1 MYFHRNRNFGNG
13 SLNANISNSSI
24 NKNLSNANQYFSK
37 KVLTLTLR
45 HSVYFCCEVMK
56 LKMLIKEFADFTGVS
71 VRTLHYYDE
80 IGLLTPAFVDRS
92 TGYRFYDENSLLRM
106 QEILFYRELDFS
118 LKSIGEI
125 LSSPNY
131 DKNKALKEQKLL
143 LTLKKERL
151 ERLISAIDGAVKG
164 ENVMKAF
171 ENSEFE
177 KHKDEVKEKWG
188 KTDAYREHAQRTKNY
203 PKQKWND
210 LAAGMDHIM
219 AEFALCMRNDETPD
233 SAAAQILV
241 KLLQNHIT
249 ENYYLC
255 TNEILAGL
263 GQMYV
268 ADDRFKNNIDK
279 HADGTAAFIC
289 EAVEVYCR
297 K

>member
-1 MYFHRNRNFGNG
+1 MR
-13 SLNANISNSSI
+13 
-24 NKNLSNANQYFSK
+24 
-37 KVLTLTLR
+37 
-45 HSVYFCCEVMK
+45 
-56 LKMLIKEFADFTGVS
+56 IKEFANFTGVS

-80 IGLLTPAFVDRS
+80 IGLLLPSFVDKT
-92 TGYRFYDENSLLRM
+92 TGYRFYDEKSFFRM

-131 DKNKALKEQKLL
+131 DKREALKEQKQLL
-143 LTLKKERL
+143 ILKKERL

-171 ENSEFE
+171 DNSEFE
-177 KHKDEVKEKWG
+177 KYKAETQEKWG
-188 KTDAYREHAQRTKNY
+188 KPDAYKEHAERTKNY
-203 PKQKWND
+203 SKQKWND
-210 LAAGMDHIM
+210 LAEGMDQIM
-219 AEFALCMRNDETPD
+219 AEFALCMRKDISPD
-233 SAAAQILV
+233 STEAQNLV
-241 KLLQNHIT
+241 KMLQNHIT

-268 ADDRFKNNIDK
+268 ADERFTNNIDK

-289 EAVEVYCR
+289 EAIMVYCS